1 MLDPKI
7 EIKKLP
13 LSENLLRYYQER
25 CETAEQEY
33 KDAIDAF
40 DKCKIAHEE
49 HYKLAWD
56 LQQRL
61 QEIADLQKDLN
72 DTQLFL
78 TEERKR
84 FMKVVAENDE
94 LRVQELQDR
103 RKIHYLLSITGP
115 LKQDDHSISS
125 KESQDS
131 RVKDP
136 RDNEIESLKLMVKSL
151 QSQIEEQR
159 YGYDEIVENLK
170 LNYQACIEEETRRR
184 QRDADKIQE
193 LTNKIQRMENV
204 FRENI
209 KEILQLKKD
218 KMTEERRINEELASL
233 LQEFGDLKV
242 KYHEEK
248 EKNDAIELEI
258 ESKIVTK
265 YDSLISELKWQN
277 DQYEGELRSIKFE
290 KEQYEESSNR
300 KIQILQKKVET
311 LTNNYNNM
319 KKRRNYD
326 FEGFSNDIATLR
338 KQLKGLE
345 KQILKY
351 APYDDR
357 EYRLMN
363 IAKENERQID
373 KVSSEL
379 RMLEAPLIAEKE
391 EREWGFNSCFSR

>member
-151 QSQIEEQR
+151 QSQLEEQR

-311 LTNNYNNM
+311 LTNKY
-319 KKRRNYD
+319 
-326 FEGFSNDIATLR
+326 
-338 KQLKGLE
+338 
-345 KQILKY
+345 IL
-351 APYDDR
+351 
-357 EYRLMN
+357 
-363 IAKENERQID
+363 IF
-373 KVSSEL
+373 V
-379 RMLEAPLIAEKE
+379 
-391 EREWGFNSCFSR
+391 

>member
-1 MLDPKI
+1 
-7 EIKKLP
+7 
-13 LSENLLRYYQER
+13 
-25 CETAEQEY
+25 
-33 KDAIDAF
+33 
-40 DKCKIAHEE
+40 
-49 HYKLAWD
+49 
-56 LQQRL
+56 
-61 QEIADLQKDLN
+61 
-72 DTQLFL
+72 
-78 TEERKR
+78 
-84 FMKVVAENDE
+84 
-94 LRVQELQDR
+94 
-103 RKIHYLLSITGP
+103 
-115 LKQDDHSISS
+115 
-125 KESQDS
+125 
-131 RVKDP
+131 
-136 RDNEIESLKLMVKSL
+136 MVKSL
-151 QSQIEEQR
+151 QSQLEEQR

-209 KEILQLKKD
+209 KEILQIKKD

-242 KYHEEK
+242 KYHDEK

-277 DQYEGELRSIKFE
+277 DQYEGALRSIKFE

-357 EYRLMN
+357 EYDLMN
-363 IAKENERQID
+363 IVKETERQID

-379 RMLEAPLIAEKE
+379 RLH
-391 EREWGFNSCFSR
+391 

>member
-33 KDAIDAF
+33 KDAIDAI

-49 HYKLAWD
+49 HHKLVWD

-61 QEIADLQKDLN
+61 QEIADLQKDLS

-103 RKIHYLLSITGP
+103 RKIQYLLSITGP
-115 LKQDDHSISS
+115 LNQDDHSISS
-125 KESQDS
+125 KESQGS

-151 QSQIEEQR
+151 QSQLEEQ
-159 YGYDEIVENLK
+159 VW
-170 LNYQACIEEETRRR
+170 
-184 QRDADKIQE
+184 E

-242 KYHEEK
+242 KYREEK
-248 EKNDAIELEI
+248 EKNDAIELGI
-258 ESKIVTK
+258 ESKIATK
-265 YDSLISELKWQN
+265 YDSLISELKRQN
-277 DQYEGELRSIKFE
+277 DQYEGELKSIKFE

-300 KIQILQKKVET
+300 KIQILQKKVDS

-319 KKRRNYD
+319 KKRRDYD
-326 FEGFSNDIATLR
+326 FEGFSNDIVMLR
-338 KQLKGLE
+338 KKLKGLE

-351 APYDDR
+351 APYDDH
-357 EYRLMN
+357 EYHLTN
-363 IAKENERQID
+363 IVNETERQID
-373 KVSSEL
+373 KVSNEL
-379 RMLEAPLIAEKE
+379 RMLKAPFR
-391 EREWGFNSCFSR
+391 ERELFLDNIL

>member
-115 LKQDDHSISS
+115 LKQDDHSIN
-125 KESQDS
+125 
-131 RVKDP
+131 P

-151 QSQIEEQR
+151 QSQLEEQR

-209 KEILQLKKD
+209 K
-218 KMTEERRINEELASL
+218 
-233 LQEFGDLKV
+233 EFGDLKV

-379 RMLEAPLIAEKE
+379 RMLKAPLIAEKE
-391 EREWGFNSCFSR
+391 ESEWGFNSCFSR